1 MDKIINRV
9 KNSPLISIDI
19 KEYYQEGKRQK
30 INLSSFLEQY
40 IFYPQTIGEK
50 RFDSISITFRGLVGN
65 FKFIYLALLPLFY
78 INVKKLPK

>member
-30 INLSSFLEQY
+30 INLSSFLDDG
-40 IFYPQTIGEK
+40 ILIEK
-50 RFDSISITFRGLVGN
+50 NLE
-65 FKFIYLALLPLFY
+65 
-78 INVKKLPK
+78 IN